1 MDDTSLI
8 ENGIISTF
16 TYDIDNACRY
26 AWGFD
31 TKSAVYYILKNINN
45 PYKYIYSK
53 HLYNMR
59 RKCIAK
65 VGRYFPTNLLKL
77 ISINLYGV

>member
-1 MDDTSLI
+1 MPLIFKKAIELSLK
-8 ENGIISTF
+8 NKNHC
-16 TYDIDNACRY
+16 D
-26 AWGFD
+26 
-31 TKSAVYYILKNINN
+31 YILKNINN

>member
-1 MDDTSLI
+1 MYFGIGQKEKSLAEIAVLTKTNPLKVKMDLQD
-8 ENGIISTF
+8 
-16 TYDIDNACRY
+16 
-26 AWGFD
+26 
-31 TKSAVYYILKNINN
+31 ILKNINN

>member
-1 MDDTSLI
+1 MKNKNHCD
-8 ENGIISTF
+8 
-16 TYDIDNACRY
+16 
-26 AWGFD
+26 
-31 TKSAVYYILKNINN
+31 YILKNINN

-65 VGRYFPTNLLKL
+65 GGRYFPTNLLKL